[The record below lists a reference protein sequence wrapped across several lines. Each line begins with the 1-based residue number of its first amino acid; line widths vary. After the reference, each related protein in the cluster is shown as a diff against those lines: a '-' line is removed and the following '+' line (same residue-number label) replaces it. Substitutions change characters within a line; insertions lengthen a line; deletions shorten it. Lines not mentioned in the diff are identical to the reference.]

1 MLKLFTNDPEFSPR
15 LAKKRAPYFPCAAFP
30 WGPATHDTPDWS
42 NRIPPRLGGRFDA
55 VKKLGTI
62 FNNNCMRTKSLTK
75 NIVIGPDF
83 IFCLWIAAEGEQ
95 LSAFQLGFLLVS
107 VPATPSCRMPVNP
120 HRIRP
125 G

>member
-62 FNNNCMRTKSLTK
+62 SNNNCMRTKSLT
-75 NIVIGPDF
+75 VLYRYF
-83 IFCLWIAAEGEQ
+83 Q
-95 LSAFQLGFLLVS
+95 LSPQDFNVS
-107 VPATPSCRMPVNP
+107 NR
-120 HRIRP
+120 HRF
-125 G
+125 